1 MTKSILLIGHGA
13 IAAEVR
19 RHAAAGGYAI
29 GAVLVRAGRL
39 AAVRAD
45 LAPIP
50 VIASLDHLAI
60 RPAVAVEC
68 ASHGAVAAYGPALLR
83 QGIDLIVASVG
94 ALADD
99 GLYNDLVAAAAAGGA
114 RLILP
119 AGAVPGI
126 DALSAARVGGLD
138 EVTYTSRKPPAA
150 WRGSPAE
157 DAVPLAA
164 LTVPATHFT
173 GTARAAAIAYPKN
186 ANVAA
191 IVALAGT
198 GFDRTSVR
206 LVADPGITENIHEI
220 AARGAFGSMQL
231 TIAGRPLPGNPR
243 TSSLA
248 AYSIVRAI
256 MACVGPVVI

>member
-1 MTKSILLIGHGA
+1 MTKSILLIGNGA

-19 RHAAAGGYAI
+19 RHAAAGGFAV
-29 GAVLVRAGRL
+29 GAVLVRPERL
-39 AAVRAD
+39 AAARAD

-50 VIASLDHLAI
+50 VIGALDQLAF
-60 RPAVAVEC
+60 RPAIAVEC
-68 ASHGAVAAYGPALLR
+68 ASHGAVAAYGPAVLR
-83 QGIDLIVASVG
+83 QGIDMIVASVG

-99 GLYNDLVAAAAAGGA
+99 GLFADLMAAAAAGNA

-126 DALSAARVGGLD
+126 DALSAARLGGLD
-138 EVTYTSRKPPAA
+138 EVAYTSRKPPAA

-157 DAVPLAA
+157 PAVDLDR
-164 LTVPATHFT
+164 LTNPATHFA
-173 GTARAAAIAYPKN
+173 GNARDAAQAYPKN

-191 IVALAGT
+191 IVALAGL
-198 GFDRTSVR
+198 GFDRTDVR
-206 LVADPGITENIHEI
+206 LVADPEISENIHEI

-248 AYSIVRAI
+248 AYSVVRAI
-256 MACVGPVVI
+256 IARIGPVVL